1 MSGNILI
8 IKTHIKIIII
18 LILKKLYNI
27 ETKIVYDEYA

>member
-1 MSGNILI
+1 MSGNIFI
-8 IKTHIKIIII
+8 IKTHIKIIL